1 MELPN
6 TETDNNDNVFLLEK
20 NKNKENFKEDKN
32 PLIVAP
38 LQSEKVTIIVK
49 SPTLK
54 DKESLRSKVGE
65 VLESV
70 KENAS
75 NVVDRVVKV
84 EEQDI
89 NSFKRDTESISQS
102 QQQQSIEEFVIPV
115 VAENYS
121 FSKKILSEDV
131 SIEKRW
137 IEQDEIKIPVRYEK
151 LFINDKEIDVYSKQG
166 IISQIKEK
174 ISDLVQ
180 SGDDDKTK
188 EKEDDNKN
196 QKEDNKDIENQKR
209 EEPQLKGESVPLFD
223 SQQTENSN
231 EQLSQGNNNKE
242 LINNN
247 KYQTLIAL
255 YAEEITISQKNGQSW
270 GNCDK

>member
-121 FSKKILSEDV
+121 FSKKILSEDIN
-131 SIEKRW
+131 IEKIW
-137 IEQDEIKIPVRYEK
+137 SVNLQMN
-151 LFINDKEIDVYSKQG
+151 L
-166 IISQIKEK
+166 
-174 ISDLVQ
+174 LVV
-180 SGDDDKTK
+180 
-188 EKEDDNKN
+188 
-196 QKEDNKDIENQKR
+196 KD
-209 EEPQLKGESVPLFD
+209 
-223 SQQTENSN
+223 
-231 EQLSQGNNNKE
+231 
-242 LINNN
+242 
-247 KYQTLIAL
+247 KYQQIL
-255 YAEEITISQKNGQSW
+255 
-270 GNCDK
+270 

>member
-75 NVVDRVVKV
+75 NVVDKVIKV

-102 QQQQSIEEFVIPV
+102 QQQSIEEFVIPV
-115 VAENYS
+115 GPVNLRI
-121 FSKKILSEDV
+121 KVVILSTFLLCSV
-131 SIEKRW
+131 LNFS
-137 IEQDEIKIPVRYEK
+137 RYFQFTCLFLLNLTEPSGSSRK
-151 LFINDKEIDVYSKQG
+151 LF
-166 IISQIKEK
+166 
-174 ISDLVQ
+174 
-180 SGDDDKTK
+180 
-188 EKEDDNKN
+188 
-196 QKEDNKDIENQKR
+196 
-209 EEPQLKGESVPLFD
+209 FF
-223 SQQTENSN
+223 
-231 EQLSQGNNNKE
+231 
-242 LINNN
+242 
-247 KYQTLIAL
+247 
-255 YAEEITISQKNGQSW
+255 
-270 GNCDK
+270 

>member
-6 TETDNNDNVFLLEK
+6 TRTDNNDNVFLLEK
-20 NKNKENFKEDKN
+20 NKNKENFKENKN

-54 DKESLRSKVGE
+54 DKESLRSEVGE

-75 NVVDRVVKV
+75 NVVDKVIRV

-102 QQQQSIEEFVIPV
+102 QQQSIEEFVIPV

-121 FSKKILSEDV
+121 FSKMILSEDI

-137 IEQDEIKIPVRYEK
+137 IEKDEIKIPVRYEK
-151 LFINDKEIDVYSKQG
+151 LFVNDNEIDVYSKQG
-166 IISQIKEK
+166 IISQ
-174 ISDLVQ
+174 
-180 SGDDDKTK
+180 
-188 EKEDDNKN
+188 
-196 QKEDNKDIENQKR
+196 DIR
-209 EEPQLKGESVPLFD
+209 FS
-223 SQQTENSN
+223 S
-231 EQLSQGNNNKE
+231 
-242 LINNN
+242 IR
-247 KYQTLIAL
+247 
-255 YAEEITISQKNGQSW
+255 
-270 GNCDK
+270 